1 MINRPKVTIII
12 NYFLIFA
19 ILCLAVF
26 PFYWV
31 VISSVKP
38 SEELLRSIPTFI
50 PEKWVS
56 EHYKELISTTPF
68 GYYIRNSVFV
78 SLITMVITLI
88 LSMAGAYSL
97 YRCNYPFKKFISLL
111 ILSVYV
117 FPQILLA
124 IPLFDI
130 MNKLN
135 LINNLWGLVVVNVTI
150 SAPFCIWL
158 LRPFFNSI
166 PSEIEEAAAIDG
178 ANHLQILSR
187 IFLPL
192 TKPAAASVGIFTFL
206 FSWTEFFF
214 ANIFIFDEELKTLPV
229 GLSIFITQ
237 YKVDWGILMAAA
249 TITAIIPII
258 LFVFMGKYF
267 IEGLTA
273 GSIK

>member
-1 MINRPKVTIII
+1 MNKPKASTIA
-12 NYFLIFA
+12 NYLLVIA
-19 ILCLAVF
+19 ILCLVVL

-31 VISSVKP
+31 TISSIKP
-38 SEELLRSIPTFI
+38 SEELLRSIPTFF
-50 PEKWVS
+50 PEKLVN
-56 EHYKELISTTPF
+56 EHYKELFSATTF
-68 GYYIRNSVFV
+68 GYYIRNSIFV
-78 SLITMVITLI
+78 SLFTMVITLF
-88 LSMAGAYSL
+88 LSMTGAYSL
-97 YRCNYPFKKFISLL
+97 YRCNYPFKKIISLL

-117 FPQILLA
+117 FPQILLS

-130 MNKLN
+130 MNKLK
-135 LINNLWGLVVVNVTI
+135 LINSLWGLIIMNVTI
-150 SAPFCIWL
+150 CTPFCMWL

-166 PSEIEEAAAIDG
+166 PSEIEEAAAMDG
-178 ANHLQILSR
+178 ASHLQILGK

-206 FSWTEFFF
+206 FSWTEFLF
-214 ANIFIFDEELKTLPV
+214 AKIFIFDEELKTLPV

-258 LFVFMGKYF
+258 LFAFMGKYF
-267 IEGLTA
+267 IEGLTS